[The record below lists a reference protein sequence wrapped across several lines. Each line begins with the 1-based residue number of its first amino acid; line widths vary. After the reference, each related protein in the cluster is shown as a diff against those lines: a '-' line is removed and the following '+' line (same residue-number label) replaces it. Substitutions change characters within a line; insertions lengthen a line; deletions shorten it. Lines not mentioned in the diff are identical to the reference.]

1 MKSDLIRWG
10 LTFVFVTSFG
20 VACTK
25 KASEPKKEE
34 SVAAPQQQVEAAAD
48 PMTEITQNLAAKYGA
63 DLPEK
68 EYLSWV
74 RQKIEKLPDGR
85 PARAMTHYID
95 YVERGKSE
103 DAKKF
108 IEALKVEANRQGKR
122 FADPDL
128 SLFEGSLAFCWPP
141 NGACSVSVGSVTL
154 EHFVPRLQKGN
165 KDAWEIL
172 FIYSRLVGSDGAE
185 AEGMSEILDD
195 QDLKKHK
202 TSLWPGFEDRHKA
215 LLTKIPH

>member
-1 MKSDLIRWG
+1 MKSNLSRWG
-10 LTFVFVTSFG
+10 LMFAFVASFG

-25 KASEPKKEE
+25 KAAEPKKEE
-34 SVAAPQQQVEAAAD
+34 SMAAHHHAEPPD
-48 PMTEITQNLAAKYGA
+48 PMTEVTQNLAAKYGA

-68 EYLSWV
+68 EYLAWV

-108 IEALKVEANRQGKR
+108 IEALKAEANRQGKR

-172 FIYSRLVGSDGAE
+172 FIYSQLVGSDGAE
-185 AEGMSEILDD
+185 AEGMTEILDD

-215 LLTKIPH
+215 LLTKIPR